1 MTDDKGKGDI
11 VFQGKTEMI
20 FKIIVIGDPA
30 VGKTSLLTN
39 FCGEKFT
46 YEYVP
51 TVGVNITKEP
61 VTIKDD
67 MGKDTRVNLM
77 IWDIAG
83 QPQFYML
90 HRPYFNGADGMML
103 VYDITRSS
111 SFSNI
116 NNWYST
122 AVKYAL
128 SGIPRILIGNKID
141 LKDERK
147 IILPMAEHLSEKIN
161 APFFETSALT
171 GENVKLIFEKMAEL
185 TLHSKLEEK

>member
-1 MTDDKGKGDI
+1 MSEDKKEGKL
-11 VFQGKTEMI
+11 VFHERTEMI

-39 FCGEKFT
+39 FCGDKFN
-46 YEYVP
+46 YEYIP

-61 VTIKDD
+61 ITTKDD
-67 MGKDTRVNLM
+67 MGKDITVNLM

-116 NNWYST
+116 NNWWST
-122 AVKYAL
+122 SIKYGL
-128 SGIPRILIGNKID
+128 SAIPRILIGNKID
-141 LKDERK
+141 LQDDRK
-147 IILPMAEHLSEKIN
+147 IILPMAEHLSEKIS

-171 GENVKLIFEKMAEL
+171 GENVKSIFQKIAEL
-185 TLHSKLEEK
+185 ALRSKLEE